1 MKFHCAMIPLWSKL
15 DVFAA
20 YGPQIPHPNREMN
33 QQYFPK
39 SVSMGNFNDRCGYD
53 YDAASEEYLEPVR
66 PGSPTVVRLTV
77 PIITMTPP
85 PPPINPQIIIPPSNL
100 LSVPQNNINYYKVP
114 PENEF
119 NLREDVFQEHQ
130 ARLINCDSEDAS
142 ASLQRVLPKVD
153 LIRSKNDFKSPPD
166 WFLERM
172 ERTKETFPSYWVP
185 LDNSRSWKSDIYL
198 TKTGEWEFKKD
209 CESNFKRRS
218 VSLDC
223 ILDTSSSECDC
234 MVDSQSPQSTDS
246 QVEVRN
252 VIKEE
257 NNIIEDK
264 QEEDIVSKR
273 KLSNEEKEKALKELD
288 DIVSGIGRITEF
300 ANKDLTIEENESG
313 LANPMNNFLNS
324 MLSQPEPPK
333 TEIYI
338 PLTESSSSHS
348 SSNEGDF
355 EYGTGRV
362 AALAQHFSQMGEAGI
377 IRGKTNYKRSLTKG
391 NFKSEPNIA
400 VDLEMSPKPGDII
413 LPPAAFLD
421 DTSLS
426 NYDLVLKTNGL
437 KPVGFSMDRLIDLG
451 HGLITKEAK
460 CDLVFIENS
469 KSSENKPG
477 IQDNC
482 ISLNSE
488 VDLSISDKFTQT
500 SPLRID
506 IPKSE
511 KLSLSESALNNK
523 KSEDNLAPKIVSLPE
538 IHLVIPE
545 PKVKPPRLNT
555 TRKSISVDE
564 VEMRR
569 KVLAS
574 RSHKH
579 YSLVDLGEVD
589 GMSSNWLENKEQPKT
604 DSPTN
609 FCASERIH
617 KAYIGDSN
625 GRCMKRWMS
634 VDDAGG
640 KSNGWSERLKEKDK
654 LDFGTSKDTLRK
666 KCKADAIKG
675 RKLKRVKKL
684 ELQRSFV
691 VTPVR
696 LCQMTSLDN
705 CNTFWCKQPQQ
716 AMDGTGGMV
725 APESSKL

>member
-1 MKFHCAMIPLWSKL
+1 
-15 DVFAA
+15 
-20 YGPQIPHPNREMN
+20 
-33 QQYFPK
+33 
-39 SVSMGNFNDRCGYD
+39 MGNFNNRYNYD

-66 PGSPTVVRLTV
+66 PGSPTVVRLSV

-85 PPPINPQIIIPPSNL
+85 PPSNPTIVIPPSNL
-100 LSVPQNNINYYKVP
+100 LSVPQNNVNCYKEL

-153 LIRSKNDFKSPPD
+153 IVRTANDMEEKSPPD
-166 WFLERM
+166 WFIERM
-172 ERTKETFPSYWVP
+172 ERTKENFPSQWVP
-185 LDNSRSWKSDIYL
+185 MANSKSWKSDIYL
-198 TKTGEWEFKKD
+198 TKAGLWEFNMD
-209 CESNFKRRS
+209 NESSFKRRS

-234 MVDSQSPQSTDS
+234 MVNSQSPQSTDS
-246 QVEVRN
+246 QMEVRK
-252 VIKEE
+252 VEE
-257 NNIIEDK
+257 QYIEDLDE
-264 QEEDIVSKR
+264 QENEIVSKR
-273 KLSNEEKEKALKELD
+273 KLSNEEREKALRELD
-288 DIVSGIGRITEF
+288 EIVSGISRITEF
-300 ANKDLTIEENESG
+300 ANKDLTLTAQDGEQD
-313 LANPMNNFLNS
+313 PKNS
-324 MLSQPEPPK
+324 MNDFLSTMLTEPEAPK

-338 PLTESSSSHS
+338 AINESSSSPS

-362 AALAQHFSQMGEAGI
+362 AALAKHFSEMGEAGI
-377 IRGKTNYKRSLTKG
+377 IRGKTIYKRGLAKG
-391 NFKSEPNIA
+391 NYKSEPNI
-400 VDLEMSPKPGDII
+400 VISDCDICPRPGDII
-413 LPPAAFLD
+413 LPPAAFID
-421 DTSLS
+421 DTSLD
-426 NYDLVLKTNGL
+426 NYNLILGTKGL

-451 HGLITKEAK
+451 HGVIMKESK
-460 CDLVFIENS
+460 CDVVYVENN
-469 KSSENKPG
+469 NKPEHRLH
-477 IQDNC
+477 IQ
-482 ISLNSE
+482 E
-488 VDLSISDKFTQT
+488 GKLSNDTDIIFDKSTQT
-500 SPLRID
+500 SPLKVE
-506 IPKSE
+506 IPKSK
-511 KLSLSESALNNK
+511 KLSLSESALNDK
-523 KSEDNLAPKIVSLPE
+523 KDENNVATKIISLPE
-538 IHLVIPE
+538 IHLMLPE
-545 PKVKPPRLNT
+545 PPKPRPPRMSLA
-555 TRKSISVDE
+555 RKSISVDE

-569 KVLAS
+569 KS
-574 RSHKH
+574 QTEKSHKH

-589 GMSSNWLENKEQPKT
+589 KIETNWLANKEVPKT

-625 GRCMKRWMS
+625 GRGMKRWMS

-696 LCQMTSLDN
+696 LCQMGSLDN
-705 CNTFWCKQPQQ
+705 CNTFWCKPTSGSQPQQ
-716 AMDGTGGMV
+716 AIDNTGGMMDS
-725 APESSKL
+725 ESRKL